1 MNNGGYGRVIVRVA
15 DLAGTFVFAVEGAF
29 AGIRAG
35 FDPVGVL
42 TLAFLTAVGGGMVR
56 EVLIGAARPAAIADW
71 HYPAIVLGASSA
83 AWIGYSLLGA
93 TQGWLMIA
101 LDAAGLALF
110 AVAGT
115 QKALDHAV
123 HPLPAIFLGTV
134 GAVGGGAMRDVLLGD
149 VPRILHVD
157 IYASAA
163 FLAAAM
169 VALTHATHR
178 DPRLGAILAASAC
191 FVLRIA
197 AVAFNWQLPHLVGS

>member
-1 MNNGGYGRVIVRVA
+1 MNEAASGRAVVRVA

-29 AGIRAG
+29 AAIHAG
-35 FDPVGVL
+35 FDPVGIV
-42 TLAFLTAVGGGMVR
+42 TLAFVTALGGGIVR
-56 EVLIGAARPAAIADW
+56 DLLIGGMRPAAIADW
-71 HYPAIVLGASSA
+71 HYPAIVLGAALVS
-83 AWIGYSLLGA
+83 WIAHPVLGA
-93 TQGWLMIA
+93 PTGWTMIV

-134 GAVGGGAMRDVLLGD
+134 GAVGGGAVRDVLLGE

-163 FLAAAM
+163 ALAAAL
-169 VALTHATHR
+169 VALTHAARR
-178 DPRLGAILAASAC
+178 DPRLGATLAAGAC
-191 FVLRIA
+191 FALRIA
-197 AVAFNWQLPHLVGS
+197 AVAYGWQLPRLIG